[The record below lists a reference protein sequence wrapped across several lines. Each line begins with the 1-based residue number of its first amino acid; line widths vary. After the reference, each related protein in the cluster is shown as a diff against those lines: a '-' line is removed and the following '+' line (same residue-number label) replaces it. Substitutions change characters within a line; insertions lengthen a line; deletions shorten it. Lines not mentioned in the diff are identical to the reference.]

1 MPLFTGF
8 NFNTAS
14 FQKCVPEKT
23 GDGGICIGHLIFR
36 KDMEVLASKLID
48 EIREDQSWLRESGY
62 FSVGGPCDGQN
73 ATGAGMLAV
82 VNQRPMNLDNYMRMP
97 DMPGL
102 LVYNGGA
109 LDAYTPAMVGYDVF
123 KADALFFS
131 ATASM
136 PQIHAYRTTLLR
148 RAKGCDAVN
157 MVGAVLALLDHKRNP
172 GKR

>member
-62 FSVGGPCDGQN
+62 FSVGGPCIGLPDQRCAPAERGGLSESLDMCELHQ
-73 ATGAGMLAV
+73 GAMGRTPRV
-82 VNQRPMNLDNYMRMP
+82 
-97 DMPGL
+97 PGCS
-102 LVYNGGA
+102 
-109 LDAYTPAMVGYDVF
+109 PW
-123 KADALFFS
+123 
-131 ATASM
+131 
-136 PQIHAYRTTLLR
+136 
-148 RAKGCDAVN
+148 
-157 MVGAVLALLDHKRNP
+157 
-172 GKR
+172 